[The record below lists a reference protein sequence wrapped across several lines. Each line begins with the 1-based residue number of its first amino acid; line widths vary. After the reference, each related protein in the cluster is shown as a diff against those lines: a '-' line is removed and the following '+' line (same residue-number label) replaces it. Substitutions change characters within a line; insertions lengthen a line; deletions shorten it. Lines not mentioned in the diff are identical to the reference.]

1 MRLRMKRGPF
11 FNRILRGPSPRDS
24 ITAGAGCPRATQ
36 PDGSTMQNHEPQT
49 ITLTLEPDGG
59 ERTIERPKTAA
70 QLLNRLK
77 VRQGTALV
85 IRDGELLTPDRR
97 IEPGDAVT
105 VREVVS
111 RG

>member
-1 MRLRMKRGPF
+1 
-11 FNRILRGPSPRDS
+11 
-24 ITAGAGCPRATQ
+24 
-36 PDGSTMQNHEPQT
+36 MQEHEPQT
-49 ITLTLEPDGG
+49 ITLILEPDGG
-59 ERTIERPKTAA
+59 TRTMERPKTVI

-77 VRQGTALV
+77 IRQGTALV
-85 IRDGELLTPDRR
+85 IRNGELLTPDRR